1 MTLPERRDFCFGS
14 KFSTPRL
21 RETFFNRCGAFAIE
35 RHWARS
41 RFDNPKQ
48 HFRGLVLIRWRELT
62 DLGNRTIEELGHER
76 TVSNLLRPR
85 QPWRFK
91 ERDLAFEPHDA
102 APRSCPVTAVSSP
115 SPPRHNRARWRPEE
129 DRGRGSCRP
138 PSQPS

>member
-1 MTLPERRDFCFGS
+1 LRRGGCAHQYPSECFAGHVVRAAYSERSKTVTLPQRRDFCFGS

-62 DLGNRTIEELGHER
+62 DLGNRTIEELGHWR
-76 TVSNLLRPR
+76 IVSN
-85 QPWRFK
+85 
-91 ERDLAFEPHDA
+91 
-102 APRSCPVTAVSSP
+102 
-115 SPPRHNRARWRPEE
+115 
-129 DRGRGSCRP
+129 
-138 PSQPS
+138 